1 MRLRKQEVVKPY
13 FDKNRRFVISVD
25 FRYLLHH
32 CNIEKFIIYS
42 HDLTMRSSK
51 REFRKSPLIGLRT
64 ELTGKLLKLFNIE
77 NHYLSS
83 RLLLSFLLF

>member
-1 MRLRKQEVVKPY
+1 MRLRKQEIVTPY

-25 FRYLLHH
+25 FRYVLHH

-51 REFRKSPLIGLRT
+51 RE
-64 ELTGKLLKLFNIE
+64 
-77 NHYLSS
+77 
-83 RLLLSFLLF
+83 